1 MATQKIAPAQS
12 QQKEEVESCR
22 SCLYTGV
29 ATCIGL
35 SGYFLHLATEE
46 EEIQQKGKDD
56 IKIRDK
62 SSSQQPSKMNGMHTN
77 GKPTSQSNIPNIN
90 KATQLFQSSL
100 KNFIKGTNHTVP
112 KNNRPFLFAMSAV
125 WAVAG
130 AYRLYLN

>member
-1 MATQKIAPAQS
+1 MAIQKIAPAQS
-12 QQKEEVESCR
+12 LQKEEVESCR

-35 SGYFLHLATEE
+35 SGYFLHLATEK
-46 EEIQQKGKDD
+46 EEILQKGKDD

-62 SSSQQPSKMNGMHTN
+62 SSSQQPSKMNGTHTN
-77 GKPTSQSNIPNIN
+77 GKPTSEFS
-90 KATQLFQSSL
+90 FQSPL
-100 KNFIKGTNHTVP
+100 KNFMKGTNHTVP
-112 KNNRPFLFAMSAV
+112 KNNRPFLFAMSAI

>member
-1 MATQKIAPAQS
+1 MAQS
-12 QQKEEVESCR
+12 QQKEDVESCR

-46 EEIQQKGKDD
+46 EEIQQKGKGD
-56 IKIRDK
+56 IKRRDK
-62 SSSQQPSKMNGMHTN
+62 SSSQQPSKMNGTHTN
-77 GKPTSQSNIPNIN
+77 GTPTSQSKNGPNR
-90 KATQLFQSSL
+90 ATQSFQSSL
-100 KNFIKGTNHTVP
+100 KNFMKGTNHTVP

>member
-35 SGYFLHLATEE
+35 SGYFLHLATEK
-46 EEIQQKGKDD
+46 EEILQKGKDD

-62 SSSQQPSKMNGMHTN
+62 SPSQQPSKMNGTHTN
-77 GKPTSQSNIPNIN
+77 GKPTSEFS
-90 KATQLFQSSL
+90 FQSPL
-100 KNFIKGTNHTVP
+100 KNFMKGTNHTVP

>member
-1 MATQKIAPAQS
+1 MAQS
-12 QQKEEVESCR
+12 QQKEDVESCR

-56 IKIRDK
+56 IKIRDR
-62 SSSQQPSKMNGMHTN
+62 SSSQQPSKMNGYTNEN
-77 GKPTSQSNIPNIN
+77 GKPTSQSKISPNNN
-90 KATQLFQSSL
+90 KATQSFQSSL
-100 KNFIKGTNHTVP
+100 KNFMKGTNHTVP

>member
-1 MATQKIAPAQS
+1 MAQS

-29 ATCIGL
+29 VTCIGL

-46 EEIQQKGKDD
+46 EEIQQKGKGD
-56 IKIRDK
+56 IKRRDK
-62 SSSQQPSKMNGMHTN
+62 SSSQQPSKMNGTRSN
-77 GKPTSQSNIPNIN
+77 GKPTSQSTIPGNSN
-90 KATQLFQSSL
+90 KATQSFQSSL
-100 KNFIKGTNHTVP
+100 KDFMKGTNHTVP
-112 KNNRPFLFAMSAV
+112 KNNRPFLFAMSAA